1 MSNVLLVTASP
12 RGTDSYSSRV
22 GRDLARK
29 LAGKAAKIVH
39 RDLGANPP
47 PHIEPDFVRATRSG
61 ANDLSEAQREAAKRA
76 DELIRE
82 VEAADVIVIAAALI
96 NFSAP
101 TALKAWI
108 DHLAVPQRTF
118 RYTEKGP
125 EGLIKGKKV
134 YVVQASAGVYSDG
147 PMAAHDYQ
155 TPWLKFTLGFLGM
168 SDVEIIRVEGV
179 AFGPEAIEKTL
190 AAANARIE
198 QVTPLAA

>member
-1 MSNVLLVTASP
+1 MSKILLVTASP
-12 RGTDSYSSRV
+12 RGADSFSTRV
-22 GRDLARK
+22 GHDLARK
-29 LAGKAAKIVH
+29 LAGNSANIVH

-47 PHIEPDFVRATRSG
+47 PHIEPDFVKATRSG
-61 ANDLSEAQREAAKRA
+61 SNDLTEAQREAAERA

-82 VEAADVIVIAAALI
+82 IEAADVVIIAAALI

-125 EGLIKGKKV
+125 EGLITGKKV

-168 SDVEIIRVEGV
+168 SDIEIIRIEGT
-179 AFGPEAIEKTL
+179 AFGPEAIEKTM
-190 AAANARIE
+190 AAANARID
-198 QVTPLAA
+198 QLAPLAA